1 MLGIPFVQK
10 LGTIL
15 SLTLGLF
22 EGFSRH
28 FSETQYKGSHW
39 TLVYLFTCLFVLLG
53 CPRESW
59 T

>member
-22 EGFSRH
+22 EGCSRH
-28 FSETQYKGSHW
+28 FTETQYKGSHW
-39 TLVYLFTCLFVLLG
+39 TLVYLLTCLFVLLG
-53 CPRESW
+53 CPRKSW